1 MPDNLRKRRE
11 RLAQATDRDLKSKAA
26 GSPPAASRRKK
37 VSRLAKTVFT
47 SQFATLQDAGLP
59 VVRSLRVLQSQMPKG
74 PLRDVTLELAE
85 DVENGASLSE
95 AFSKHP
101 AIFDNLY
108 VNMVR
113 AGEAS
118 GALTTIF
125 SRLAEFME
133 KAAALRRKIKGAM
146 IYPTMVMII
155 AVLILAFI
163 MIFVIPKFEETFSQ
177 LGEKLP
183 GMTQGLIDTSRWM
196 VENWYMLFLV
206 PILIV
211 GGLWATGRTA
221 GGRRFL
227 DRLLLRIPLFGPVIH
242 KSQVAQFARTL
253 GTLGSSGVPLMQS
266 LEICADASGNIIMEE
281 GIHAVRDAV
290 REGEPMARPMAETQ
304 LFDEI
309 VVNMVDVGE
318 ETGELDRMLMKI
330 ADNHEDEVEVRVG
343 SMMAVL
349 EPILIVTMA
358 VMVGYIVIALFLPLL
373 KLQESLGK

>member
-1 MPDNLRKRRE
+1 MPENLRKRRE
-11 RLAQATDRDLKSKAA
+11 RLAQATDKE
-26 GSPPAASRRKK
+26 PAAKAVRVKSSSRRKK
-37 VSRLAKTVFT
+37 VSRQAKTVFT

-59 VVRSLRVLQSQMPKG
+59 VVRSLRVLESQMPKG
-74 PLRDVTLELAE
+74 PLRVVTLELAE

-101 AIFDNLY
+101 GIFDNLY

-118 GALTTIF
+118 GALTIIF

-146 IYPTMVMII
+146 IYPII
-155 AVLILAFI
+155 VLTIAMLILGFI
-163 MIFVIPKFEETFSQ
+163 MVFVIPKFEETFSQ

-183 GMTQGLIDTSRWM
+183 GMTQGLIDLSRWM
-196 VENWYMLFLV
+196 TVNWYVLFLI

-211 GGLWATGRTA
+211 AGFWATARTP
-221 GGRRFL
+221 GGRRFI
-227 DRLLLRIPLFGPVIH
+227 DKMLLKLPLFGPVIH

-266 LEICADASGNIIMEE
+266 LDICADASGNVVMKE
-281 GIHAVRDAV
+281 GIHSVRESV

-330 ADNHEDEVEVRVG
+330 ADNHEAEVEVRVS
-343 SMMAVL
+343 SMMSVL
-349 EPILIVTMA
+349 EPLLIVTMA
-358 VMVGYIVIALFLPLL
+358 VMVGFIVVALFLPLL